1 MPKLQYFTAHLLD
14 EDKNVFPERMPKTL
28 YSSKYIAVRCEM
40 PRNGGFTVRLS
51 SAPIPFDMV
60 VKVFLDGCFLAGRC
74 FLAGDSDPIIFDYEI
89 GPDQNNYNH
98 CRGSS
103 DFQFKWSF
111 SRVQVSVHKCRVGNK
126 TPSESFDS
134 FHHPKSPSSF
144 CPGLPIIADWT
155 DIPPV
160 ILHEE
165 PEPCLSIVWEC
176 TRSELQRN

>member
-14 EDKNVFPERMPKTL
+14 EDKNVFPERMPKHYT
-28 YSSKYIAVRCEM
+28 
-40 PRNGGFTVRLS
+40 RLS
-51 SAPIPFDMV
+51 TLRQGILGWM
-60 VKVFLDGCFLAGRC
+60 FLAGRC
-74 FLAGDSDPIIFDYEI
+74 FLAGDSDPVIFDYEI

>member
-14 EDKNVFPERMPKTL
+14 EDKNVF
-28 YSSKYIAVRCEM
+28 
-40 PRNGGFTVRLS
+40 RNGCPKHYTRLT
-51 SAPIPFDMV
+51 PIPFDMV

-74 FLAGDSDPIIFDYEI
+74 FLAGDSDPVIFDYEI

-103 DFQFKWSF
+103 DFQFNGHFLEFKSQ
-111 SRVQVSVHKCRVGNK
+111 STNAVSETKPLLNRLTVFIIR
-126 TPSESFDS
+126 SLR
-134 FHHPKSPSSF
+134 
-144 CPGLPIIADWT
+144 GLPIIADWT